1 MAYLGIDV
9 GSKKIGF
16 SYSATGE
23 IAEPLC
29 TLPKKEAIAFVKEM
43 KIKKEVTDLVIGM
56 PQKEGRQNDNVKNI
70 NAFASLFRGDFV
82 IHFTD
87 ESNTTGS
94 ALSLTNHMR
103 GAQHGKSL
111 VSRSEH
117 LDATAAALILQRF
130 LDIKTR

>member
-29 TLPKKEAIAFVKEM
+29 TLAKKEAIAFVKEM
-43 KIKKEVTDLVIGM
+43 KVKKGITDLVIGM
-56 PQKEGRQNDNVKNI
+56 PHKEGKQNENSKNV
-70 NAFASLFRGDFV
+70 NAFASLFRGDFT
-82 IHFTD
+82 IHFID

-94 ALSLTNHMR
+94 ALALTNHMR
-103 GAQHGKSL
+103 GAASGKSL
-111 VSRSEH
+111 VLRSEH

-130 LDIKTR
+130 LDRK

>member
-1 MAYLGIDV
+1 MAYLGVDV

-16 SYSATGE
+16 SYSQTGV

-29 TLPKKEAIAFVKEM
+29 TLSKKEALAFVKEM
-43 KIKKEVTDLVIGM
+43 KSKKGVTDLVIGM
-56 PQKEGRQNDNVKNI
+56 PHKEGKQNDNVKNI
-70 NAFASLFRGDFV
+70 HNFASLFRGDFV
-82 IHFTD
+82 IHFVD

-94 ALSLTNHMR
+94 ALALTNHMR

-130 LDIKTR
+130 LDRK